1 MAQGKDK
8 VNKEKV
14 LEAVLKQIEKQYG
27 KGAVMKL
34 GEHIAINVDIIPTG
48 SLKLDYALGVGGYPR
63 GRIIEIFGPESSGK
77 TTLALQAIAEV
88 HKMGGKAAF
97 IDAEHA
103 LDPNYAK
110 ALGVNVDDLLV
121 AQPDTGEQA
130 LEIADML
137 TRSNAIDLIVVDSV
151 AALVPR
157 AELEGDMT
165 DSQVGLQARLMAK
178 AMRKL
183 SGALS
188 RSKTC
193 AIFINQIRQKVN
205 TRFAFG
211 NPETTPGGLA
221 LKFHAS
227 VRLDIRRIATLK
239 SREGAPIANR
249 VRVKVVKNKVAPPF
263 REVEFDIVFGKGISL
278 EGEIIDLGLQL
289 GLIKKSGT
297 WYTLVETGD
306 TFQGTERLKE
316 KLIENPELF
325 KKLFLTIREKLGL
338 PMVGKEW
345 ERPTQTVIMEENI
358 EAEEALEEPDIEE

>member
-1 MAQGKDK
+1 MEKKDDKDK
-8 VNKEKV
+8 KEKV

-34 GEHIAINVDIIPTG
+34 GDQKAVSVDIIPTG

-103 LDPNYAK
+103 LDPTYAK

-121 AQPDTGEQA
+121 SQPDTGEQA
-130 LEIADML
+130 LDIADML

-151 AALVPR
+151 AALVPQ

-239 SREGAPIANR
+239 SKEGAPVANR

-278 EGEIIDLGLQL
+278 EGEIIDLGLEL

-297 WYTLVETGD
+297 WYTLLETQD
-306 TFQGTERLKE
+306 TFQGTEKLKE
-316 KLIENPELF
+316 KLREDKELF
-325 KKLFLTIREKLGL
+325 KKLFLVIREKLGL
-338 PMVGKEW
+338 PLIGKEW
-345 ERPTQTVIMEENI
+345 ERPNKSDVLEDSTETEDS
-358 EAEEALEEPDIEE
+358 AEE

>member
-1 MAQGKDK
+1 MEKKEDK
-8 VNKEKV
+8 AKKEKV
-14 LEAVLKQIEKQYG
+14 LDAVLKQIEKQYG

-34 GEHIAINVDIIPTG
+34 GEQAAVNVDIIPTG

-103 LDPNYAK
+103 LDPTYARS
-110 ALGVNVDDLLV
+110 LGVNVDDLLV
-121 AQPDTGEQA
+121 SQPDTGEQA
-130 LEIADML
+130 LDIADML

-239 SREGAPIANR
+239 SKEGAPVANR

-263 REVEFDIVFGKGISL
+263 REVEFNIVFGKGISL
-278 EGEIIDLGLQL
+278 EGEIIDLGLEL

-297 WYTLVETGD
+297 WYTLLETQD
-306 TFQGTERLKE
+306 TFQGTEKLKE
-316 KLIENPELF
+316 KLQEDTELF
-325 KKLFLTIREKLGL
+325 KKLFLIIREKLAL

-345 ERPTQTVIMEENI
+345 ERPKMAKIEDEHITEESK
-358 EAEEALEEPDIEE
+358 EEP

>member
-1 MAQGKDK
+1 MEKKEDK
-8 VNKEKV
+8 AKKEKV
-14 LEAVLKQIEKQYG
+14 LDAVLKQIEKQYG

-34 GEHIAINVDIIPTG
+34 GEQAAVNVDIIPTG

-103 LDPNYAK
+103 LDPTYARS
-110 ALGVNVDDLLV
+110 LGVNVDDLLV
-121 AQPDTGEQA
+121 SQPDTGEQA
-130 LEIADML
+130 LDIADML

-239 SREGAPIANR
+239 SKEGAPVANR

-278 EGEIIDLGLQL
+278 EGEIIDLGLEL

-297 WYTLVETGD
+297 WYTLLETQD
-306 TFQGTERLKE
+306 TFQGTEKLKE
-316 KLIENPELF
+316 KLREDTELF
-325 KKLFLTIREKLGL
+325 KKLFLIIREKLSL

-345 ERPTQTVIMEENI
+345 ERPKVAKIEDEHITEESK
-358 EAEEALEEPDIEE
+358 EEP